1 VAEELLVAG
10 QAALAAGDWPA
21 ASAAFE
27 ASLAEGETPEALS
40 GLGTASMWQGE
51 MEAAV
56 ELRERAYAAFCRRP
70 DPLQA
75 AVTAISLYFLFRSSL
90 GNVAASR
97 GWLARAERLADE
109 LALPPLTGWVLCAR
123 AHDSDDPVAGERMA
137 RDACEAARAV
147 GDSDLELCALSQI
160 GIALVDQGRVAEGA
174 ALLDEAMAA
183 SLGGE
188 GEQLQTVVYTSCN
201 MIMACSRATQLER
214 ATQWIRASG
223 PFIQRYGSPH
233 LFTLCRLH
241 HGKVLVWTGDWAAA
255 EAELEDALHVS
266 HSTERGLTAEVL
278 AALAE
283 LRLAQGRVEDA
294 AELVAPVADH
304 PVTTG
309 VLAALH
315 LAREE
320 PAAAEALL
328 RRRLR
333 VLGEERLES
342 AALLELLCTAEL
354 ADGRRDAATATAE
367 RLSALASRSS
377 CDAVVAR
384 AERALGA
391 ATGDAEALESALERF
406 AALEMPLEAARTQ
419 LLLSRLLEA
428 QPAVAAARAALGT
441 FERLGAGRDADA
453 AAALL
458 RSLGARPA
466 RAGPRGDDVLTR
478 REREVLALLGEG
490 LTNRAIADRLFI
502 SQKTAQH
509 HVAAVRFKL
518 DLANRAQAAA
528 YAARHLDQG
537 EHP

>member
-1 VAEELLVAG
+1 
-10 QAALAAGDWPA
+10 
-21 ASAAFE
+21 
-27 ASLAEGETPEALS
+27 
-40 GLGTASMWQGE
+40 

-56 ELRERAYAAFCRRP
+56 ELRERAYAAFRRRP

-223 PFIQRYGSPH
+223 PFIAALRQSPH

-266 HSTERGLTAEVL
+266 HTTERGLTAEVL

-294 AELVAPVADH
+294 AELVAPVEDH
-304 PVTTG
+304 AVTTG

-333 VLGEERLES
+333 VLGDDRLES

-354 ADGRRDAATATAE
+354 AQGRREEATATAE
-367 RLSALASRSS
+367 RLSALASRTS
-377 CDAVVAR
+377 CEAAVAR
-384 AERALGA
+384 AERA
-391 ATGDAEALESALERF
+391 TGDAESLESALERF

-419 LLLSRLLEA
+419 LLLARVLEG
-428 QPAVAAARAALGT
+428 QPAIAAARAALTT

-466 RAGPRGDDVLTR
+466 RVGPRDDDVLTR

-490 LTNRAIADRLFI
+490 LTNRAIAERLFI

-528 YAARHLDQG
+528 YAARHLSG
-537 EHP
+537 E